1 MVRAEMI
8 STRRKERLHTSKFL
22 CSDICFSN
30 DAIPIVPS
38 TRPNHGSPTC
48 AFCCKFFSVNNTSV
62 KVLRSAG
69 KPPGR
74 LFETR
79 AG

>member
-30 DAIPIVPS
+30 DATPIVPS
-38 TRPNHGSPTC
+38 TRSNHGSPTC
-48 AFCCKFFSVNNTSV
+48 AFCCKVVASTTLQLKCFGPLVN
-62 KVLRSAG
+62 R
-69 KPPGR
+69 
-74 LFETR
+74 R
-79 AG
+79 AGYSRLELD